1 MRLRVIRMFIFV
13 AAAAG
18 VIWGAVSW
26 MFEGANDVKTAWAA
40 IEAREYDQSIR
51 LATRAIRFG
60 RLDTEDLSSAFEC
73 RATASMR
80 TDHLDHAL
88 EDLDRIVAMR
98 SDYAGGYFLRGE
110 VRLRQMKFEQALADL
125 NRGFEIA
132 DPSGKSESRFL
143 ARRYAQHGV
152 AKLGLKDVD
161 GAMTDFNHSLELNP
175 NAPETYYFRSFA
187 FERQK
192 QLPQALADM
201 EKAVKIYDSN
211 IFALP
216 HADWLYRL
224 QQLRE
229 RAKPQ

>member
-98 SDYAGGYFLRGE
+98 SDYAGGYFLRG
-110 VRLRQMKFEQALADL
+110 KFAC
-125 NRGFEIA
+125 
-132 DPSGKSESRFL
+132 
-143 ARRYAQHGV
+143 
-152 AKLGLKDVD
+152 AK
-161 GAMTDFNHSLELNP
+161 
-175 NAPETYYFRSFA
+175 
-187 FERQK
+187 
-192 QLPQALADM
+192 
-201 EKAVKIYDSN
+201 
-211 IFALP
+211 
-216 HADWLYRL
+216 
-224 QQLRE
+224 
-229 RAKPQ
+229 